1 MRESSRTIETR
12 LARLTLAGLGVYA
25 PLETI
30 ASWQMVGGVQ
40 VLVHPGF
47 LQSLVAFGL
56 LLWGSMRSLRARP
69 RPAPAILCIAHAWCA
84 SVFWHAS
91 TVRLAAT
98 ERGMEMF
105 YGTPELWTVWAGT
118 IAALTFFS
126 CSLWLTVR
134 TEARWLDAPASPGS
148 LIPRA

>member
-1 MRESSRTIETR
+1 MRESSRRIETR
-12 LARLTLAGLGVYA
+12 LARLTLAGLAVYA

-30 ASWQMVGGVQ
+30 ASWQMVGGVH

-56 LLWGSMRSLRARP
+56 LFWGSMRSLRARP
-69 RPAPAILCIAHAWCA
+69 CPAPAILCIAHAWCA

-98 ERGMEMF
+98 QRGLEIF
-105 YGTPELWTVWAGT
+105 YGTPELWIVWAGT
-118 IAALTFFS
+118 IAALSLFA

-134 TEARWLDAPASPGS
+134 AETAALDARMPTGS
-148 LIPRA
+148 